1 VTNFELCPGGR
12 VKRSHVLPDSGLY
25 YAEGMDKQGLLLARQ
40 NRALAA
46 YPLVYDESG
55 HAEWL
60 FSGKVYSGDA
70 FFGDLYEFSG
80 GQPGVPAPTSPAA
93 MNPAG
98 RLTMLFDSPHR
109 VQVKF
114 NDQPFVQYRPLS
126 FGYGT
131 VAGSDGGGGLVNLSG
146 KWAISWQRPPGEPPD
161 DSAAQVAPLVFEIW
175 QTTPEDAASG
185 TAAYGVVD
193 LAGTEVAQINCDI
206 AASIPCVW
214 HSVPSPWD
222 YGDGEM
228 IPLTILSHRR
238 IGYVLSEESGELR
251 AEATRID

>member
-1 VTNFELCPGGR
+1 
-12 VKRSHVLPDSGLY
+12 
-25 YAEGMDKQGLLLARQ
+25 
-40 NRALAA
+40 
-46 YPLVYDESG
+46 
-55 HAEWL
+55 
-60 FSGKVYSGDA
+60 
-70 FFGDLYEFSG
+70 
-80 GQPGVPAPTSPAA
+80 
-93 MNPAG
+93 
-98 RLTMLFDSPHR
+98 
-109 VQVKF
+109 
-114 NDQPFVQYRPLS
+114 
-126 FGYGT
+126 
-131 VAGSDGGGGLVNLSG
+131 
-146 KWAISWQRPPGEPPD
+146 
-161 DSAAQVAPLVFEIW
+161 VFEIW